1 MSGIR
6 EYLAS
11 LRGNL
16 LVLISSMIVW
26 NFVLQMVSTYEPLYV
41 FALGGSGV
49 ALGLLT
55 ASQTLL
61 STFLRVP
68 GGYIADKRG
77 RRKIIGVV
85 TIVSSLGYLFYVFAR
100 DWTWLLMGGFVLA
113 VIGLSEPAVEAIKAD
128 SVRPE
133 ERGRGYALLNTIPQI
148 PAMLAPAVGGVL
160 IADGASGIN
169 LPGMRTAYL
178 LLLAG
183 VAVAGLIRLLFL
195 RDMYSP
201 EEGGGRLGL
210 GVFRDVYETIVS
222 SPSSTK
228 RLLLLSGFF
237 MFCFHMDVRV
247 RPVFACDFRGLSTV
261 EWGAVVSASLL
272 ISTLAV
278 LVIGWLV
285 DRYGRKRVF
294 LPSVAL
300 LALGSLT
307 FAVSDSFPMFLLA
320 MVLEAVGL
328 RGRIVAFQV
337 LIADTVPISVRGRVM
352 GAINVLVSLG
362 SSTAIMVSGL
372 LYDVNPVLPFYAS
385 ALMFSTAALVAAKF
399 LHEPETRQI

>member
-1 MSGIR
+1 MSSIR
-6 EYLAS
+6 EYLAP

-41 FALGGSGV
+41 FALGGTGA

-55 ASQTLL
+55 ASQTLF

-85 TIVSSLGYLFYVFAR
+85 TIISSLGYIFYVFAG
-100 DWTWLLMGGFVLA
+100 DWTWLLMGGFLLS
-113 VIGLSEPAVEAIKAD
+113 VIGLCEPAVEAIKAD

-148 PAMLAPAVGGVL
+148 PAMLAPAVGGIL

-169 LPGMRTAYL
+169 LSGMRTAYL
-178 LLLAG
+178 LLFAG

-195 RDMYSP
+195 RDMYGP
-201 EEGGGRLGL
+201 EEGGGRLGP

-261 EWGAVVSASLL
+261 EWGTVVSASLL
-272 ISTLAV
+272 ISTIAV
-278 LVIGWLV
+278 FVIGWLV

-294 LPSVAL
+294 LPSVVL
-300 LALGSLT
+300 LALGSIT
-307 FAVSDSFPMFLLA
+307 FAVSDSFPMFLLS

-362 SSTAIMVSGL
+362 SSTAIMISGL

-385 ALMFSTAALVAAKF
+385 ALTFAMAALVAAKF

>member
-1 MSGIR
+1 MSGLR
-6 EYLAS
+6 EYLAP

-148 PAMLAPAVGGVL
+148 PAMLAPAVGGIL

-201 EEGGGRLGL
+201 EEGSGKLGL

-278 LVIGWLV
+278 FVIGWLV

-294 LPSVAL
+294 LPSVVL

-385 ALMFSTAALVAAKF
+385 ALTFSMAALVAAKF

>member
-6 EYLAS
+6 EYLAP

-41 FALGGSGV
+41 FALGGTGA

-85 TIVSSLGYLFYVFAR
+85 TIISSLGYVFYVFAR

-113 VIGLSEPAVEAIKAD
+113 VIGLCEPAVEAIKAD

-148 PAMLAPAVGGVL
+148 PAMLAPAVGGIL

-169 LPGMRTAYL
+169 LPGMRIAYL

-183 VAVAGLIRLLFL
+183 VAVAGLIRLFFL
-195 RDMYSP
+195 RDMYGP
-201 EEGGGRLGL
+201 EEEGGKLGL

-278 LVIGWLV
+278 FVIGWLV

-362 SSTAIMVSGL
+362 SSTAIMISGL

-385 ALMFSTAALVAAKF
+385 ALTFSMAALVATKF